1 MRRGGANVQHLWRT
15 GLCCCPQ
22 VWVVVRNRHRMGLV
36 PEIALAFL
44 RMGLIAFGGPA
55 AHLAL
60 LEDEFVTRRGWL
72 TRQRFLDLMGATNLI
87 PGPNSTEMTMH
98 LGYERGGALGLFVAG
113 TSFVLPAAALTGLLA
128 WCYLEFGALP
138 GAAPVLAAI
147 RPAVLI
153 VILGAIWKLGRKAIT
168 DWRLGAIAAGVA
180 GLVWLGLGEVPALVV
195 GGVLGMLCLRVPHLL
210 TSAVGFLGLL
220 CVPVRTLLASGGEQ
234 ADLAKLGLFFV
245 KVGSVLYGSGYVLI
259 AFLEG
264 GLVDDYGWVTRQ
276 QLLDAV
282 AAGQFTPGPVL
293 TTATFLGFLVGGPSG
308 AAIATLGIFL
318 PAFVF
323 AWILN
328 PLVRRL
334 RQSPTSAA
342 FLDAINASAVGL
354 MAVVA
359 IDLARTALSSGLAIG
374 IAVAAAVALFF
385 GRWSAVWVIVAAAV
399 LGWISMAAG
408 LV

>member
-1 MRRGGANVQHLWRT
+1 MLGSGALRSLLPPGVWIVLKDRYRI
-15 GLCCCPQ
+15 GL
-22 VWVVVRNRHRMGLV
+22 L

-60 LEDEFVTRRGWL
+60 LEDEFVSRRGWL
-72 TRQRFLDLMGATNLI
+72 SRQRFLDLMGATNLI

-98 LGYERGGALGLFVAG
+98 IGYERGGALGLLVAG
-113 TSFVLPAAALTGLLA
+113 ASFVLPAALLTGVLA
-128 WCYLEFGALP
+128 WCYVEFGALP
-138 GAAPVLAAI
+138 AAAPVLQGI
-147 RPAVLI
+147 RPAILV
-153 VILGAIWKLGRKAIT
+153 VILGAIWKLGRKAVT

-180 GLVWLGLGEVPALVV
+180 GLVWLGIGEVPALVV
-195 GGVLGMLCLRVPHLL
+195 GGVVGMLCLRVPHLL
-210 TSAVGFLGLL
+210 TLAVGFLALL
-220 CVPVRTLLASGGEQ
+220 CIPARTLLAAGAEQ
-234 ADLAKLGLFFV
+234 ADLTKLGLFFL

-264 GLVDDYGWVTRQ
+264 GLIDDYGWVTRQ

-293 TTATFLGFLVGGPSG
+293 TTATFLGFLIGGPAG
-308 AAIATLGIFL
+308 AAMATIGIFL

-323 AWILN
+323 AWVLN

-342 FLDAINASAVGL
+342 FLNAVNASAVGL

-359 IDLARTALSSGLAIG
+359 VDLGRAALASGFALAV
-374 IAVAAAVALFF
+374 ALAAAVALFV
-385 GRWSAVWVIVAAAV
+385 GRWPAAWVVIAAAA
-399 LGWISMAAG
+399 LGWASMTFG
-408 LV
+408 WY

>member
-1 MRRGGANVQHLWRT
+1 M
-15 GLCCCPQ
+15 
-22 VWVVVRNRHRMGLV
+22 VRNKQRIGLLL
-36 PEIALAFL
+36 EIARAFL

-72 TRQRFLDLMGATNLI
+72 ARQRFLDLMGATNLI

-98 LGYERGGALGLFVAG
+98 LGYERAGAPGLFVAG
-113 TSFVLPAAALTGLLA
+113 MSFVLPAALLTGVLA
-128 WCYLEFGALP
+128 WCYLEFGSLP

-153 VILGAIWKLGRKAIT
+153 VILGAIWKLGHKAIT
-168 DWRLGAIAAGVA
+168 DWRLGAIAVGVA
-180 GLVWLGLGEVPALVV
+180 GLVWLGLGEVPALVI
-195 GGVLGMLCLRVPHLL
+195 GGVVGMLSLRIPSLL
-210 TSAVGFLGLL
+210 ASAFSWLVLL
-220 CVPVRTLLASGGEQ
+220 CIPARTLLASGSEE

-245 KVGSVLYGSGYVLI
+245 KAGSVLYGSGYVLI

-264 GLVDDYGWVTRQ
+264 GLIDDYGWVTRQ

-308 AAIATLGIFL
+308 AAIATIGIFL

-334 RQSPTSAA
+334 RQSPISAA
-342 FLDAINASAVGL
+342 FLDAVNASAVGL

-359 IDLARTALSSGLAIG
+359 VDLTRAALSSGLAIG
-374 IAVAAAVALFF
+374 IAAAAAVALFI
-385 GRWSAVWVIVAAAV
+385 GRWSAVWVITAAAA
-399 LGWISMAAG
+399 LGWVSMAAG
-408 LV
+408 LG